1 MNSKSDQYNLQEL
14 REKINTII
22 EFQSD
27 LTEREQ
33 REFLKTP
40 SIQEKLKEISRE
52 HFEASPVPSPTELYD
67 KDGEA
72 VGISAYNQELGET
85 LFYRYEEVN
94 YNSEIN
100 LPSISEDTT
109 ENREKLEEK
118 ERKEEIEKLQQ
129 LEQQRLEEEQA
140 EGNKNFSSPSITS
153 GDRIEPTS
161 TPQNQ
166 KQMEL

>member
-14 REKINTII
+14 RETINRII
-22 EFQSD
+22 EFQND

-40 SIQEKLKEISRE
+40 SIQKKLKEISRE

-94 YNSEIN
+94 YNSEVN
-100 LPSISEDTT
+100 LPSVSKDIT

-140 EGNKNFSSPSITS
+140 EGNKNLSSPSITS
-153 GDRIEPTS
+153 GNRIETTS